1 MIRILYRSGSG
12 EMISDLPIASLD
24 QALQDDHGLLWI
36 DFLEEDPAICA
47 PILRDTF
54 GFHPLAIED
63 ALVETHNP
71 KVDDWDTYLYL
82 VLNAVQFEEA
92 SAEPLQALELDV
104 FLGANY
110 LVTHQATA
118 IPAVEKVWSL
128 CIRDE
133 RQLQRGS
140 ARLLY
145 RVIDELVSDYMPVI
159 EQIDDALDEMEDQV
173 FDNPEQD
180 LLQRIFR
187 LKRAVPQLR
196 RILSPQRE
204 VLNKIAREGDSVL
217 SDEDRVYFRD
227 IYDHLVRMHDITEG
241 LRDLVSSVLDTYLS
255 VISNRMNDVMKTLTV
270 ITTLFMPLAFLTGF
284 FGMNFFQPSLI
295 IPAWTGNFAFIALLI
310 TIVLLPAIMFLW
322 MRRRAW
328 M

>member
-12 EMISDLPIASLD
+12 EVISDLPIASLD
-24 QALQDDHGLLWI
+24 QALQDDDGLLWI
-36 DFLEEDPAICA
+36 DFLEEDPEVCA
-47 PILRDTF
+47 PILRESF

-63 ALVETHNP
+63 ALVESHNP
-71 KVDDWDTYLYL
+71 KVDDWGTYLYL
-82 VLNAVQFEEA
+82 VLNGVQFEEA
-92 SAEPLQALELDV
+92 SAEPLQAYELDV

-110 LVTHQATA
+110 LVSHQATK
-118 IPAVEKVWSL
+118 ITAVERVWSL

-145 RVIDELVSDYMPVI
+145 KVIDELVSDYMPVI
-159 EQIDDALDEMEDQV
+159 EQIDDALDQMEDQV
-173 FDNPEQD
+173 FDNPEQR

-204 VLNKIAREGDSVL
+204 VLNKIARGDDSVL
-217 SDEDRVYFRD
+217 RDEDRVYYRD

-241 LRDLVSSVLDTYLS
+241 LRDLVSGVLDTYLS
-255 VISNRMNDVMKTLTV
+255 VISNRMNEVMKTLTV

-284 FGMNFFQPSLI
+284 FGMNFFQPSLS
-295 IPAWTGNFAFIALLI
+295 IPVWTGNFAFIALLAS
-310 TIVLLPAIMFLW
+310 IVLLPAIMILW

>member
-12 EMISDLPIASLD
+12 DVISDLPIASLD
-24 QALQDDHGLLWI
+24 QALQDDDGLLWI
-36 DFLEEDPAICA
+36 DFLEEDPEVCA
-47 PILRDTF
+47 PILRETF

-63 ALVETHNP
+63 ALVESHNP
-71 KVDDWDTYLYL
+71 KVDDWGTYLYL
-82 VLNAVQFEEA
+82 VLNGVQFEEA
-92 SAEPLQALELDV
+92 STEPLQAHELDV

-110 LVTHQATA
+110 LVSHQATT
-118 IPAVEKVWSL
+118 IPAVERVWSL

-145 RVIDELVSDYMPVI
+145 KVIDELVSDYMPVI
-159 EQIDDALDEMEDQV
+159 EQIDDALDQMEDQV
-173 FDNPEQD
+173 FDNPEQN

-204 VLNKIAREGDSVL
+204 VLNKIARGDDNVL
-217 SDEDRVYFRD
+217 RDEDRVYYRD

-241 LRDLVSSVLDTYLS
+241 LRDLVSGVLDTYLS
-255 VISNRMNDVMKTLTV
+255 VISNRMNEVMKTLTV
-270 ITTLFMPLAFLTGF
+270 ITTFFMPLAFLTGF
-284 FGMNFFQPSLI
+284 FGMNFFQPSLS
-295 IPAWTGNFAFIALLI
+295 IPVWTGNFAFIALLA
-310 TIVLLPAIMFLW
+310 TIVLLPVIMFLW
-322 MRRRAW
+322 MRRRAR